1 VWATTLVLEATNLVA
16 CRRLH
21 LRSNICPESVSV
33 SLFLAHVA
41 VPTSPTSPRRN
52 RSFQYSILVPVD
64 AQLHPLTSGR
74 RINQNG
80 ATHTT
85 PPSFKI
91 GSRKQFMFSVFS
103 FSFAVSSAQLPASF
117 FGDTVH
123 FFQPFR
129 SLSNLGTSILLNS
142 SSILSLASQV
152 PRSRSFKTRAH
163 NNCSC
168 HVSFSQCQ
176 FLQLT
181 AAICLL

>member
-1 VWATTLVLEATNLVA
+1 
-16 CRRLH
+16 
-21 LRSNICPESVSV
+21 
-33 SLFLAHVA
+33 
-41 VPTSPTSPRRN
+41 
-52 RSFQYSILVPVD
+52 
-64 AQLHPLTSGR
+64 
-74 RINQNG
+74 
-80 ATHTT
+80 
-85 PPSFKI
+85 
-91 GSRKQFMFSVFS
+91 
-103 FSFAVSSAQLPASF
+103 
-117 FGDTVH
+117 VH

-181 AAICLL
+181 AAICLLWLNPTFWTITSSSTLALRLAPHWSDLSSNSALRRIKYPYWQNYYSSNFSPCLVFKCFKIALSQNQIIQTLYPLCSEFNELSKYKVCFNFWTI